1 MRRKKEAIEDEDQIN
16 WIISYQDGRK
26 EKFRGTAEGAFD
38 HALSKARIFA
48 VEKSDDQSI
57 SRKRSR
63 KKKIGIEIGAE
74 VDRFFDDSSINAGKQ
89 PTFTIIMGGV
99 CVGKTK
105 LRKEK
110 YRRGHVLIDAAE
122 IFLSLCEDRELD
134 FPSIFEETMGLIG
147 SAIVLRALK
156 EKRNI
161 VTEIIGANADKLLIL
176 INAIESTGYEVDL
189 IAMTGDISETWR
201 RNINRG
207 VKNISAYY
215 CEPYH
220 MKWILQAIENLKEP

>member
-122 IFLSLCEDRELD
+122 IFL
-134 FPSIFEETMGLIG
+134 
-147 SAIVLRALK
+147 K